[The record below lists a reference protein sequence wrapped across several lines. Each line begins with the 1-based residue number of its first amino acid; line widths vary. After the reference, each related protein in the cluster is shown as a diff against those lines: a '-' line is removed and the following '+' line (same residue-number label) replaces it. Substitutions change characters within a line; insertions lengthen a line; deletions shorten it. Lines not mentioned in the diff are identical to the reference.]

1 MDFAHFRF
9 PWGRRYLL
17 LVVLGYSRLLWLRF
31 YPRQDMS
38 TLLKGLEAAF
48 GFFGGVPRELLFD
61 QMKSVII
68 RDLRGEGGRVTENA
82 EFLRFAAHWGFR
94 PRACRP
100 YRAKTKGKV
109 ERPIGYVR
117 KSFTYG
123 RSFAG
128 DADLN
133 AQAEWWL
140 GRECA
145 DFCVNGHGVD
155 SGSGRRPWR
164 GRRMRRSGR

>member
-1 MDFAHFRF
+1 M
-9 PWGRRYLL
+9 
-17 LVVLGYSRLLWLRF
+17 
-31 YPRQDMS
+31 
-38 TLLKGLEAAF
+38 
-48 GFFGGVPRELLFD
+48 
-61 QMKSVII
+61 
-68 RDLRGEGGRVTENA
+68 TENA

-140 GRECA
+140 GSVARSACA
-145 DFCVNGHGVD
+145 TTA
-155 SGSGRRPWR
+155 GSRPPCAPP
-164 GRRMRRSGR
+164 GCPP